1 MLPSIF
7 GENLFDDFFGDP
19 FGMMP
24 RGRDPL
30 YGKHAKNLMR
40 TDVRET
46 EDTYELDVDLPGFK
60 KDEVTLELKNGVLA
74 IQAVKGLDKDE
85 TDKKGKYIRQERYAG
100 ACSRSF
106 YVGDAVEPEDV
117 SAKFED
123 GILTISVPKKV
134 KRQPPKNS
142 PIPIQKR
149 ERTAPAPKGAGA
161 FLHGR
166 GGGIFFLPFSSI
178 CAILSPT

>member
-7 GENLFDDFFGDP
+7 GENLFDDFFSDP
-19 FGMMP
+19 FGMMVSQ
-24 RGRDPL
+24 GRDPL
-30 YGKHAKNLMR
+30 YGKHAKNLMK

-46 EDTYELDVDLPGFK
+46 EGTYELDVDLPGFT
-60 KDEVTLELKNGVLA
+60 KDEVNVELKNGYLT
-74 IQAVKGLDKDE
+74 IQAAKGLDKDQ

-123 GILTISVPKKV
+123 GILTISVPKNAK
-134 KRQPPKNS
+134 KQLPKNS
-142 PIPIQKR
+142 AISIQ
-149 ERTAPAPKGAGA
+149 
-161 FLHGR
+161 
-166 GGGIFFLPFSSI
+166 
-178 CAILSPT
+178 